1 MELLNNIYKQTKELE
16 RIERGKR
23 YSKKKITKNY
33 IKEEKVNELL
43 KEYKK
48 IKGKIR

>member
-1 MELLNNIYKQTKELE
+1 MELLNNIEKQKKELE
-16 RIERGKR
+16 RIEKGKR
-23 YSKKKITKNY
+23 YSKGKITKRY

-48 IKGKIR
+48 IKGKKR

>member
-1 MELLNNIYKQTKELE
+1 MELLNNIDKQVKELKK
-16 RIERGKR
+16 IEKAKR
-23 YSKKKITKNY
+23 YFKGKITKRY

-48 IKGKIR
+48 IKGKKR